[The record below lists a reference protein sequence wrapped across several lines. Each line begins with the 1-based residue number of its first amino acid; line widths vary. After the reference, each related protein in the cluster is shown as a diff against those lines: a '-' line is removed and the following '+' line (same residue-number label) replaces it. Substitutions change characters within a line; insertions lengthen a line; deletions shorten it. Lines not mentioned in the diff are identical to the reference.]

1 MKRNVDIEEISDGYR
16 YRANDLVKAN
26 SNGCKNCSDCCRG
39 MGKSIIL
46 DPFDV
51 FNIKKAMN
59 LSFMELLEDYI
70 ELNIVDGLILPN
82 IRMNK
87 EDKCSFLNNE
97 GRCSIHGVRP
107 GFCRLFP
114 LGRIYEE
121 DGFSYFLQVN
131 ECSNK
136 NLTKVKVKS
145 YIGVNNIKEYEEFIL
160 SYHRILKHYEEVVD
174 KVDENEEKEISM
186 KFLKDYFIAD
196 FNDFFKEIKEI
207 K

>member
-1 MKRNVDIEEISDGYR
+1 MKRNVDIDEISDGYR
-16 YRANDLVKAN
+16 YRANDLVNAN

-46 DPFDV
+46 DPFDI

-186 KFLKDYFIAD
+186 KFLKDYFIAN